1 MPSALLQHKCD
12 VPVYSAILELL
23 RAYQRGFN
31 MLTAR
36 NMLTRLKLDLL
47 GLGEHVFIHS
57 FIDLYSS
64 SLRKLVRGAPHSS
77 TVKKNHFQF
86 DYRICPK
93 VS

>member
-64 SLRKLVRGAPHSS
+64 SLRKLVRGAPPLQHGQKEPFS
-77 TVKKNHFQF
+77 
-86 DYRICPK
+86 I
-93 VS
+93 